1 MDIFYEIEKLV
12 RFGIKYNYISEE
24 DRILVTN
31 EILEVLEIYDF
42 RMFADDE
49 IKQMEKEL
57 EELMERWEYLTNLA
71 EELGV
76 E

>member
-49 IKQMEKEL
+49 IKQIRK
-57 EELMERWEYLTNLA
+57 
-71 EELGV
+71 
-76 E
+76 